1 LSTFLEGEYNARHK
15 PIIIIVIL
23 RDCIRYLS
31 VYLAAGMSEH
41 FNQIMIV
48 HILIE
53 LRIIIQNAD
62 DLKKQL
68 ILEKLFAAIILIFSC
83 ASLEINDGEKIVR
96 RKK

>member
-53 LRIIIQNAD
+53 LTITIQNAD
-62 DLKKQL
+62 DLKKTT
-68 ILEKLFAAIILIFSC
+68 
-83 ASLEINDGEKIVR
+83 NT
-96 RKK
+96 